1 MPNLVISF
9 LRSPL
14 RKVTLRVGVSVP
26 TFTGLVPMGS
36 QPVECITTVGVAML
50 GMRGGVGVGAV
61 VEGGVGRYV
70 GHTVWV
76 PFSYSISP
84 SIEANALLPY
94 DAPLAFPD
102 LVVVELNI
110 SICPIENA
118 ALLPYDAPLAFPD
131 LVEVE
136 VNISSCPIEKSALPP

>member
-1 MPNLVISF
+1 MKEGWEGTSA
-9 LRSPL
+9 
-14 RKVTLRVGVSVP
+14 TLFEFR
-26 TFTGLVPMGS
+26 FRIQYRRL
-36 QPVECITTVGVAML
+36 L
-50 GMRGGVGVGAV
+50 
-61 VEGGVGRYV
+61 
-70 GHTVWV
+70 
-76 PFSYSISP
+76 
-84 SIEANALLPY
+84 IEANALLPY

-102 LVVVELNI
+102 LVVVELKI